1 MDLNE
6 LVNNYEENIRAALKE
21 KDSVQRDILIDGIMK
36 EFKEKLIKLFGD
48 ITDES
53 DSPKSII
60 GYRNDFER
68 LYDQME
74 KEHGPVEYVTLHH
87 GSMVNFG
94 DAQIHKTIE
103 CSIKF
108 S

>member
-1 MDLNE
+1 MKLSE
-6 LVNNYEENIRAALKE
+6 LIESCQEDIRAALKE

-36 EFKEKLIKLFGD
+36 EFKEKVIKLFGD

-53 DSPKSII
+53 DSPKRITD
-60 GYRNDFER
+60 YRNDFAR

-74 KEHGPVEYVTLHH
+74 KEHGSVQYVTLHH

-103 CSIKF
+103 CTIKF

>member
-6 LVNNYEENIRAALKE
+6 LVNNYEEDIRAASKE

-36 EFKEKLIKLFGD
+36 EFKEKVMKLFGD

-60 GYRNDFER
+60 GYRNDFAR

-74 KEHGPVEYVTLHH
+74 KEHGSVEYVTLHH